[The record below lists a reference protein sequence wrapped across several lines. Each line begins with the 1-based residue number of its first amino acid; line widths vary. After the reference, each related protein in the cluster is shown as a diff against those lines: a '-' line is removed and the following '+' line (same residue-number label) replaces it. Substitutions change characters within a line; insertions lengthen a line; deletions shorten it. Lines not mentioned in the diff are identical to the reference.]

1 MPPWKKLPW
10 RKGKMKT
17 RKGLEET
24 LKRFKPFLR
33 EKFKVKEIGIFGSY
47 VRGEE
52 AEESDVDILVEFY
65 EPIGWEFIDFKEPL
79 IGDELPVPFHGQ
91 VPIITPSGQNKA
103 LKGEIQL
110 DIDLG
115 LSFTRTDSIRFEIIL
130 VDRELHESNRLV
142 TPAIYK

>member
-1 MPPWKKLPW
+1 
-10 RKGKMKT
+10 MKT

-65 EPIGWEFIDFKEPL
+65 EPIGWEFIDFKEFL
-79 IGDELPVPFHGQ
+79 EEILGKGVDRVDLATVR
-91 VPIITPSGQNKA
+91 A
-103 LKGEIQL
+103 LKPQL
-110 DIDLG
+110 RDK
-115 LSFTRTDSIRFEIIL
+115 IL
-130 VDRELHESNRLV
+130 KEV
-142 TPAIYK
+142 IYA